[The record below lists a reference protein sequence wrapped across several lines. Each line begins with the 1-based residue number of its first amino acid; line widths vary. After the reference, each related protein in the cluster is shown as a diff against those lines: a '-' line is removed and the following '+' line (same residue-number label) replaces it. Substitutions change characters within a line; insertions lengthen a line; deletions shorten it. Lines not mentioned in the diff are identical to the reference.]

1 MKLLE
6 NKKILIPSLVIPKP
20 VRYFAKSLELIS
32 SRLSSIFGMT
42 LFVTPIKY
50 PIPKREQYMLKSAQK
65 KRLSIDSI
73 NKEIEILSYGYSKKK
88 VLLVHGWCGR
98 STQLFAFAR

>member
-20 VRYFAKSLELIS
+20 VSYFAKVLELIS
-32 SRLSSIFGMT
+32 VRLASLFGT
-42 LFVTPIKY
+42 RLFMTPINY

-65 KRLSIDSI
+65 KRIFIEDI
-73 NKEIEILSYGYSKKK
+73 NKEIEVLSYGYSRKKYY
-88 VLLVHGWCGR
+88 
-98 STQLFAFAR
+98 